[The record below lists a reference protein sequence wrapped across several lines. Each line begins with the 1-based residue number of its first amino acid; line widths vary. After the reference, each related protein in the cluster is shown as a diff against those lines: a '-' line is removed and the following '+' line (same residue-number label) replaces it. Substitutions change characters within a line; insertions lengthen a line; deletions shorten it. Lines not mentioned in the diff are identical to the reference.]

1 MQDKQAEGNLKMMDR
16 LMTQIVVT
24 VSQVYTDL
32 HTHQTAQLYSFLYVN
47 KKEKKKQTKKQSRSV
62 REMWQKGKQQ
72 GGDAE
77 TQMLDV

>member
-32 HTHQTAQLYSFLYVN
+32 HTHQTVQLYSFLYVN
-47 KKEKKKQTKKQSRSV
+47 KKEKKKAEK
-62 REMWQKGKQQ
+62 EGKQKCQ
-72 GGDAE
+72 RDVVEGEVAGG
-77 TQMLDV
+77 